1 MPALDPQTAL
11 LATIGF
17 PVDPQTI
24 APIALAAAA
33 VWLLFGDKI
42 RSAWGTWGDR
52 SGGKTGGDLMRLVSA
67 ADLLVRHFD
76 EAGDDEGSQAARTAA
91 GRLFAA
97 RPEAKP

>member
-1 MPALDPQTAL
+1 MPALDPQ
-11 LATIGF
+11 
-17 PVDPQTI
+17 QI

-33 VWLLFGDKI
+33 GWLLFGDMI

-52 SGGKTGGDLMRLVSA
+52 GGDKAGGDLMRLVSA

-76 EAGDDEGSQAARTAA
+76 QIGDDEGSQAARTAA